1 MKPFFLTASE
11 KTILWKVSLVGLLF
25 AILTAAFYFSPILT
39 GDDWE
44 TFHGASWRILS
55 GQPLYGEKIT
65 FAYYSNPPWVS
76 LALIPVSVLP
86 LRLGWAVIC
95 TANLAAL
102 VLVGWRWK
110 LGLLKIIL
118 GLASPPMLYIL
129 LHGQIDMLILS
140 LVCLPA
146 ALWPLAA
153 LGKPQVAIGLLAG
166 IPPASWLKSALI
178 TGAIILVSLVLFG
191 NWPMALVQQPQPFV
205 SAAHNVWFNLWPF
218 QVPAGLAL
226 ILMGFSRRDEK
237 FLAAG
242 SPLMLPYAATSSLIG
257 PWLAASTFLKDWQL
271 LVVWL
276 SWWGATLYRAV

>member
-1 MKPFFLTASE
+1 
-11 KTILWKVSLVGLLF
+11 
-25 AILTAAFYFSPILT
+25 
-39 GDDWE
+39 
-44 TFHGASWRILS
+44 
-55 GQPLYGEKIT
+55 
-65 FAYYSNPPWVS
+65 
-76 LALIPVSVLP
+76 
-86 LRLGWAVIC
+86 
-95 TANLAAL
+95 
-102 VLVGWRWK
+102 
-110 LGLLKIIL
+110 
-118 GLASPPMLYIL
+118 MLYIL

-140 LVCLPA
+140 LVCLPV